1 MFLTKAS
8 WLVSA
13 FSCLYESLKKQEVGI
28 CLEETDQSLSVL
40 RVILRAGHED
50 LGQQSIWNRLAPDC
64 THTVGHH
71 LHPVCVCTDLWDV
84 SGISAARGPVGH
96 PGDPD
101 SRAQSPQNL
110 HRPCRRH
117 HRSPS
122 CPDHHCKKTI
132 TTTKYTC
139 LRVQEAR
146 SQTDRK
152 KSVNTLLDWMFWF
165 SEHLL
170 TTNIL
175 LLMLNISVSEQ
186 SCTALIY
193 NELILY

>member
-1 MFLTKAS
+1 MFLTKAP

-50 LGQQSIWNRLAPDC
+50 LGQQSIWNCLAPDC
-64 THTVGHH
+64 THTEGHH
-71 LHPVCVCTDLWDV
+71 LNPVCVCVRADLWDV

-122 CPDHHCKKTI
+122 CPDHYCKKTI
-132 TTTKYTC
+132 TTTTTKYTY
-139 LRVQEAR
+139 LSVQEAR
-146 SQTDRK
+146 CQTDRK
-152 KSVNTLLDWMFWF
+152 KECKHTFGLNVLVFWTFADDQHFTVNV
-165 SEHLL
+165 E
-170 TTNIL
+170 
-175 LLMLNISVSEQ
+175 
-186 SCTALIY
+186 Y
-193 NELILY
+193 